1 MSKSTIKQIQMQK
14 HSMQNLAR
22 NLKID
27 LAMQRESIKNF
38 YFSESI
44 YGESDML
51 KDIHKIAQ
59 KR

>member
-1 MSKSTIKQIQMQK
+1 MQK